1 MSQINEFREWF
12 FTLFGSFLQKHSR
25 YSPIRGIRVG
35 NCTVEKKSLKS
46 LTSLTSQTC
55 ETCETYRLRYNPAK
69 PIIKEVREIIF
80 FRESQRMDGKVEYV
94 EKV

>member
-1 MSQINEFREWF
+1 VLFRPILTRILYLAKMFFNHFQWLWGHGCSSEFSQF
-12 FTLFGSFLQKHSR
+12 
-25 YSPIRGIRVG
+25 YPILDAIA
-35 NCTVEKKSLKS
+35 
-46 LTSLTSQTC
+46 LTSQTC